1 MLRLLTLYTFFVS
14 SISAADMTGN
24 WLGTISAGAAELR
37 LAFHIESKNGELTG
51 TMDSLDQGANGIALG
66 IVKMEGATVLIP
78 VPSVRGVVEGKLSE
92 DGNEINGNWLQGAA
106 NVPLVLKRVKE
117 IPKAARPQEPVKPY
131 PYDETEVSYD
141 SLEAGVRIAGTLT
154 TPRNRKPAP
163 AVLLITGSGAQD
175 RNESLM
181 QHKPFLVLSDYL
193 TRRGIAVLRVDDRG
207 IGGSTGKAAESTSL
221 SFVKDVLAGVSFLKS
236 RPEVDGTQIG
246 LLGHSEGGLIAPM
259 AAAQSKDV
267 RFIVLLAG
275 PGVTGDKIILEQSAL
290 ISRAMNL
297 SEGAIQAAREQQE
310 RVFEILRTEPDETKA
325 REKIQAIA
333 GAAGA
338 KQAVTPWFRTFIKL
352 DPAEYL
358 KQVTCPVLAI
368 NGSLDLQVAPKQ
380 NLPAIEK
387 ALKEGGNKDFT
398 VKEMP
403 QLNHL
408 LQTAKTGVP
417 SEYGK
422 IEETMS
428 PVALD
433 LIATWIQKHTSNTK

>member
-1 MLRLLTLYTFFVS
+1 
-14 SISAADMTGN
+14 MTGN